1 MKRYF
6 IIGAGLS
13 GLRIGQLLASAG
25 KRVDIFEMDDA
36 VGGLMRTEKRNGFL
50 FDIGPH
56 IFFKD
61 HAEEYQ
67 NLIGNDFHNIKALY
81 GIGFERK
88 DIISPIRPLNLIK
101 NLGIRRS
108 IPLVWD
114 VLQHKLNR
122 DNEDMTVID
131 TAEKWVINNF
141 GKEVYRCFFKD
152 YILKVMGLP
161 APLVSKDWGTE
172 RHKFYKEH
180 NLWQKSSKF
189 LLSFLFNKE
198 SKGGYLDVYYPEH
211 GAQQIPDAMCE
222 QIKKHGGKVHLRSMA
237 KRIEMRAGKVT
248 ALVIKKDDGEE
259 KIEVEDNSVV
269 ISTMPITNLFNVL
282 VSVDGDMSSMKNIAE
297 TMKYRRLWLFN
308 LTIKKERL
316 QDKAQIYFP
325 ESKYIFKRIYEP
337 KNLLNRLAV
346 NRDKTAICVEVCYN
360 EGDDS
365 ESMGENKVFSK
376 VMEGL
381 RDFYRISDADVLDM
395 WSKKVP
401 FAYSIYEL
409 EYRERLLRLAEC
421 LFGIDNFISFGRQG
435 SFRYN
440 HMTNSIM
447 DACNAVYSFLRS
459 GTVKK
464 EFLVSPNPKS
474 DFF

>member
-13 GLRIGQLLASAG
+13 GLRIGQLLASTG

-61 HAEEYQ
+61 YAEEYQ
-67 NLIGNDFHNIKALY
+67 NLIGNDFHNIKVLY
-81 GIGFERK
+81 GVGFKRK

-161 APLVSKDWGTE
+161 PTMVSKDWGTE

-211 GAQQIPDAMCE
+211 GAQQIPDALCE
-222 QIKKHGGKVHLRSMA
+222 QIKKYGGKIHLRSVV
-237 KRIEMRAGKVT
+237 KRIEMRAGNVT
-248 ALVIKKDDGEE
+248 ILVIRKDGGEE
-259 KIEVEDNSVV
+259 RIEIEDNSVV

-282 VSVDGDMSSMKNIAE
+282 ISVDGDMSSMKNIAA
-297 TMKYRRLWLFN
+297 TMKYRSLWLFN
-308 LTIKKERL
+308 LTIRKEKL
-316 QDKAQIYFP
+316 KNKAQIYFP
-325 ESKYIFKRIYEP
+325 EGKYIFKRIYEP
-337 KNLLNRLAV
+337 GNLLNSLTV
-346 NRDKTAICVEVCYN
+346 NKGRTAICVEVCYN
-360 EGDDS
+360 EGDDI
-365 ESMGENKVFSK
+365 ESMGENKLFSK

-381 RDFYRISDADVLDM
+381 KDFYSISDTDVLDM

-409 EYRERLLRLAEC
+409 
-421 LFGIDNFISFGRQG
+421 
-435 SFRYN
+435 
-440 HMTNSIM
+440 
-447 DACNAVYSFLRS
+447 
-459 GTVKK
+459 
-464 EFLVSPNPKS
+464 
-474 DFF
+474 